1 MPSQEVVSAYNAVKK
16 LKSMGYSNYQIID
29 AMQAEGFSANDIY
42 EAINLVE
49 NEGSSDVTTESV
61 PAASSDEERIQEI
74 AEEII
79 AERWEEIIANIK
91 KVIDWKNRSEE
102 RLNKMEAD
110 IEALKEQMSNLN
122 ESVLRKIK
130 EYDNHLVE
138 FSSNFRAMENVF
150 KDVLP
155 EFTQSVQL
163 LSSYVEEL
171 KPKKGRKKPK
181 KEKEDDNFVEF

>member
-1 MPSQEVVSAYNAVKK
+1 MPNQEVVSAYNAVKK

-29 AMQAEGFSANDIY
+29 AMQAEGFNANEIY
-42 EAINLVE
+42 EAINLIE
-49 NEGSSDVTTESV
+49 NESSSDVVTESV

-79 AERWEEIIANIK
+79 AERWEEIVANIK

-110 IEALKEQMSNLN
+110 IEALKQQMSNLN
-122 ESVLRKIK
+122 EAVLNKIK
-130 EYDNHLVE
+130 EYDAHLVE

-163 LSSYVEEL
+163 LSSYVNEL
-171 KPKKGRKKPK
+171 KPKKSKKK
-181 KEKEDDNFVEF
+181 SNEEDNFVEI

>member
-171 KPKKGRKKPK
+171 KPEKGRKKPK

>member
-122 ESVLRKIK
+122 ESVLKKIK

-163 LSSYVEEL
+163 LSSYVNEL
-171 KPKKGRKKPK
+171 KPKKSKKK
-181 KEKEDDNFVEF
+181 SNEEDNFVEI

>member
-122 ESVLRKIK
+122 ESVLKKIK

-171 KPKKGRKKPK
+171 KPEKGRKKPK